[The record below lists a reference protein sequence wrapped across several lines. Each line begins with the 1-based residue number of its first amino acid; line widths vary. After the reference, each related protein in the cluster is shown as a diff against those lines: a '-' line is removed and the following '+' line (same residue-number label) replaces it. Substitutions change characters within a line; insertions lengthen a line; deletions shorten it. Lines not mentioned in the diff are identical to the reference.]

1 MEQKIIEILK
11 EHIEGLENSEVCEDT
26 QLIAKGLLES
36 FDVINLLLVL
46 EEAFDVELVPDL
58 LQLEDFNSPKTI
70 AAMIERCRG

>member
-1 MEQKIIEILK
+1 MEQKIIEILM
-11 EHIEGLENSEVCEDT
+11 EHIEGLEKADVCEDT

-58 LQLEDFNSPKTI
+58 LQLDDFNSPKTI

>member
-11 EHIEGLENSEVCEDT
+11 EHIEGLENVEVCEDT